1 MYYASCVCQQ
11 LKTTKRRVSKFAM
24 GDGDRHHCQLLS
36 YIELLYQPFLFYPL
50 WPIYGAGLI
59 EQEDNFLAVSFKVQT
74 FHFSFQTRR

>member
-1 MYYASCVCQQ
+1 
-11 LKTTKRRVSKFAM
+11 M

-74 FHFSFQTRR
+74 SILVFKQEDNLQLCILFFALLIMMSE